1 MTYAGLSGYI
11 PCFIFLDLTTCDLM
25 FFYIMLIVRASLVAA
40 VMRIS
45 CL

>member
-1 MTYAGLSGYI
+1 MTHAGFSDYI
-11 PCFIFLDLTTCDLM
+11 PCFIFLELTACDLM
-25 FFYIMLIVRASLVAA
+25 FFDKMLIVRAFLVAA

>member
-1 MTYAGLSGYI
+1 MTHAGFSGYI
-11 PCFIFLDLTTCDLM
+11 PYFIFLELTTCDLM
-25 FFYIMLIVRASLVAA
+25 FFDIMLIVRAFLVAA

>member
-1 MTYAGLSGYI
+1 MTNAGFSGYI
-11 PCFIFLDLTTCDLM
+11 PCFIFLELAACDSM
-25 FFYIMLIVRASLVAA
+25 FFDIMLIVRAFLLAA